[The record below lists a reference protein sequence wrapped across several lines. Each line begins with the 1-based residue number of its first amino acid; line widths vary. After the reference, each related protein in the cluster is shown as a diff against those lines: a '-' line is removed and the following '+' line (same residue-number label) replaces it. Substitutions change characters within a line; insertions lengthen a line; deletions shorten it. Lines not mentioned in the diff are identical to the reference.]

1 MLLAP
6 FGAAL
11 LVAVVAV
18 VLLVPRLHRA
28 GITGRDM
35 NKPRRNK
42 IPRGR
47 PHRNTPVMYDSP
59 REIHETPPIS
69 TGQAGVDTTR
79 GKSDGVDN
87 PEDIPRGLPR
97 AVTSDHSTSRGRA
110 VYPEV
115 AEMGWLA

>member
-1 MLLAP
+1 MILAV
-6 FGAAL
+6 FGASL
-11 LVAVVAV
+11 LTAIIGVF
-18 VLLVPRLHRA
+18 LLIPRLHRA

-47 PHRNTPVMYDSP
+47 PRRNTPVMYDSP

-115 AEMGWLA
+115 AEMGGLA